1 MILPVFLLILPGVP
15 RGDHTDAS
23 CSALQLSLL
32 CHALPPRHVLH
43 RGQVKIRTL
52 LITKYCYCLV
62 LMGCDV
68 QLLSL
73 CLTCVAIWGFSKILV
88 NKKHFFIFMLGM
100 WEPIVAALLDELPFL
115 RKRRT
120 LVYIT
125 RFIIA
130 YQSDFISFSDD
141 KHSIQLHLCL
151 PWRSFLLLSLWH
163 LHVRPAQ

>member
-1 MILPVFLLILPGVP
+1 
-15 RGDHTDAS
+15 
-23 CSALQLSLL
+23 
-32 CHALPPRHVLH
+32 
-43 RGQVKIRTL
+43 
-52 LITKYCYCLV
+52 
-62 LMGCDV
+62 MGCDV

-73 CLTCVAIWGFSKILV
+73 SLTCVAIWGFSKILV

-130 YQSDFISFSDD
+130 YQSDFISF
-141 KHSIQLHLCL
+141 KKETEG
-151 PWRSFLLLSLWH
+151 
-163 LHVRPAQ
+163 